1 MITVKLAHQFS
12 NDSKIGAIPAKMR
25 TAIFGIALRHA
36 ARLYDKCDSE
46 ADYATMRERLRGD
59 DAIGSWLNCIL
70 ALRPRTVFTVA
81 VSALALLGF
90 IFTLLSGQIA
100 PDLTRIDLALI
111 PTAALV
117 LMVFSVGELIRDRSN
132 FQAISKMF
140 NTRVDKVESVGWVGR
155 APTELRKA
163 SLFSALD
170 RLGEE
175 DDRTEVNTAELVFN
189 RIFGESRGGA
199 NMLQFMLAITLLQRN
214 MVDRNG
220 KILPFYRTHLL
231 NKNDLED

>member
-36 ARLYDKCDSE
+36 ARLYDACDNE
-46 ADYATMRERLRGD
+46 ADYLTMRERLRGKNVL
-59 DAIGSWLNCIL
+59 GPWLNHVVDNRKQL
-70 ALRPRTVFTVA
+70 FAASV
-81 VSALALLGF
+81 VSALTLFCF
-90 IFTLLSGQIA
+90 ILTFLSGQLSA
-100 PDLTRIDLALI
+100 DVGLAMSVSI
-111 PTAALV
+111 SSAAL
-117 LMVFSVGELIRDRSN
+117 MVMLYGGNELRKDRDN
-132 FQAISKMF
+132 FLAISDMF
-140 NTRVDKVESVGWVGR
+140 GLRVDKAESVGWVGR
-155 APTELRKA
+155 APTDLRKA
-163 SLFSALD
+163 SLFSAID
-170 RLGEE
+170 KLGEE
-175 DDRTEVNTAELVFN
+175 DESTSVNTAEIVFN
-189 RIFGESRGGA
+189 RIFGESPGGA